1 MFMFILYIQG
11 APTCLCLFYIFKG
24 LQHVYVYVCIF
35 KGLQHVYVYVCI
47 FKGLQ
52 HVYVYVCIF
61 KGLQHVYVY
70 VLYKKTNMK
79 SFEMNKK

>member
-35 KGLQHVYVYVCI
+35 KGLQHVYVYV
-47 FKGLQ
+47 
-52 HVYVYVCIF
+52 
-61 KGLQHVYVY
+61 
-70 VLYKKTNMK
+70 LYKKTNMK

>member
-24 LQHVYVYVCIF
+24 LQH
-35 KGLQHVYVYVCI
+35 G
-47 FKGLQ
+47 
-52 HVYVYVCIF
+52 YVYVCIF